1 VPLLTDTLLAEVAH
15 AAQRHAGDR
24 QRVRFSMNSGDS
36 PPARAARSSP
46 SRSRRAPPG
55 RSTWPPV
62 SAAKDRSSWIPAAP
76 QANSNV
82 YYWFS
87 AGSGNAVG
95 RIADFTIDQVSHQGE
110 WVSHGPLTFP
120 GDTVLVKVTDQGEGP
135 PTADAE
141 ADPLRVTC

>member
-1 VPLLTDTLLAEVAH
+1 MATGESARLDFPPSAWPRVMHAH
-15 AAQRHAGDR
+15 C
-24 QRVRFSMNSGDS
+24 
-36 PPARAARSSP
+36 
-46 SRSRRAPPG
+46 
-55 RSTWPPV
+55 
-62 SAAKDRSSWIPAAP
+62 WIPAAP

-95 RIADFTIDQVSHQGE
+95 PIAYFTVDQVSHQGE